1 MYKYAGKGSD
11 RDRERGKWI
20 AARIETAS
28 KSVHN
33 IYLMLFMCCEINAE
47 HVSQLASGGAFHI
60 LFYSCKINTH
70 YTRSHTYYTPCVWVM
85 SIVYKCAGDTTKISK
100 ILSDVDIFNFFSL
113 KFLLFLMSWVKIH
126 QFSIQIYGQFR
137 ILYTIGNL
145 CKSRITIVPCVKSC
159 VQPVKIVGMR
169 MKLISLFVRAPLR
182 FSQITSS
189 ARVWKLLI
197 AQQLW
202 FFSVF
207 NDDWMLIFFEIAIE
221 ISIKSNQIKSN
232 TLPGYSFCSTFPP
245 SLSLSVFN
253 GESPCVIL
261 HRVFHFWV
269 HSSSLNCIPI
279 LHPWGALK
287 YTTYRTCTH
296 AHTNSC
302 TQYWMACVVRRFVW
316 ACKHVCQNFLHLS
329 LAQTYSHIHNWLYV
343 RYVCFDDT
351 KCEPALCFEYSSI
364 DPHNNDT
371 NGLMYILLV
380 VSHLR
385 SRKKIQDKQFWC
397 QLFYH
402 IRKIS
407 C

>member
-1 MYKYAGKGSD
+1 
-11 RDRERGKWI
+11 
-20 AARIETAS
+20 
-28 KSVHN
+28 
-33 IYLMLFMCCEINAE
+33 
-47 HVSQLASGGAFHI
+47 
-60 LFYSCKINTH
+60 
-70 YTRSHTYYTPCVWVM
+70 M
-85 SIVYKCAGDTTKISK
+85 SS
-100 ILSDVDIFNFFSL
+100 
-113 KFLLFLMSWVKIH
+113 VKIH

-279 LHPWGALK
+279 LCIHEALSNILH
-287 YTTYRTCTH
+287 TEH
-296 AHTNSC
+296 AHTH
-302 TQYWMACVVRRFVW
+302 TQTLAPNIEWHALCDVCMGMQACVSEFFASVARSDLLTHPQLTVRSICMFRWYQMW
-316 ACKHVCQNFLHLS
+316 ASS
-329 LAQTYSHIHNWLYV
+329 LFRIQ
-343 RYVCFDDT
+343 FD
-351 KCEPALCFEYSSI
+351 
-364 DPHNNDT
+364 
-371 NGLMYILLV
+371 
-380 VSHLR
+380 R
-385 SRKKIQDKQFWC
+385 SP
-397 QLFYH
+397 
-402 IRKIS
+402 
-407 C
+407 

>member
-145 CKSRITIVPCVKSC
+145 
-159 VQPVKIVGMR
+159 
-169 MKLISLFVRAPLR
+169 
-182 FSQITSS
+182 
-189 ARVWKLLI
+189 W
-197 AQQLW
+197 
-202 FFSVF
+202 
-207 NDDWMLIFFEIAIE
+207 
-221 ISIKSNQIKSN
+221 
-232 TLPGYSFCSTFPP
+232 
-245 SLSLSVFN
+245 
-253 GESPCVIL
+253 
-261 HRVFHFWV
+261 
-269 HSSSLNCIPI
+269 
-279 LHPWGALK
+279 
-287 YTTYRTCTH
+287 
-296 AHTNSC
+296 
-302 TQYWMACVVRRFVW
+302 
-316 ACKHVCQNFLHLS
+316 
-329 LAQTYSHIHNWLYV
+329 
-343 RYVCFDDT
+343 
-351 KCEPALCFEYSSI
+351 
-364 DPHNNDT
+364 
-371 NGLMYILLV
+371 
-380 VSHLR
+380 
-385 SRKKIQDKQFWC
+385 
-397 QLFYH
+397 
-402 IRKIS
+402 
-407 C
+407 

>member
-113 KFLLFLMSWVKIH
+113 KFHLFLMISLKIH

-221 ISIKSNQIKSN
+221 ISIKSNQIKSS
-232 TLPGYSFCSTFPP
+232 TLPDYSFCSSFP
-245 SLSLSVFN
+245 LSLSPSSM
-253 GESPCVIL
+253 ESL
-261 HRVFHFWV
+261 HVSF
-269 HSSSLNCIPI
+269 CIAFFI
-279 LHPWGALK
+279 FECTALHWIAFRFCASMRRSQIYYIPNM
-287 YTTYRTCTH
+287 H
-296 AHTNSC
+296 NAHTH
-302 TQYWMACVVRRFVW
+302 TQT
-316 ACKHVCQNFLHLS
+316 
-329 LAQTYSHIHNWLYV
+329 LAPNIEWH
-343 RYVCFDDT
+343 
-351 KCEPALCFEYSSI
+351 ALCDVLYGHASMCVRIFCICRSLRPTHTSTT
-364 DPHNNDT
+364 DCTFD
-371 NGLMYILLV
+371 MY
-380 VSHLR
+380 VSMIPNV
-385 SRKKIQDKQFWC
+385 S
-397 QLFYH
+397 QLFVSNT
-402 IRKIS
+402 IR
-407 C
+407 